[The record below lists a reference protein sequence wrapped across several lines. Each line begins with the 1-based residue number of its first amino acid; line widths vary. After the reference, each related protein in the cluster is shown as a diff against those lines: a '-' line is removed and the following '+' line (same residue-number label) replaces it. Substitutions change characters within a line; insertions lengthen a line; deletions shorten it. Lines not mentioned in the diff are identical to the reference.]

1 LNNKNDKFNISDAR
15 PGKLVRNMR
24 TNSIGLIL
32 SADKESQYF
41 KVLTNGKTG
50 LEVDDWFRSNLEEVN
65 YEGTPRASSR
75 YFS

>member
-1 LNNKNDKFNISDAR
+1 MSHKTDKFDLSDIRA
-15 PGKLVRNMR
+15 GKLVRNMR

-32 SADKESQYF
+32 SADRESQYF
-41 KVLTNGKTG
+41 KVLTNGKSG
-50 LEVDDWFRSNLEEVN
+50 LEVYDWFRSNLEEVN